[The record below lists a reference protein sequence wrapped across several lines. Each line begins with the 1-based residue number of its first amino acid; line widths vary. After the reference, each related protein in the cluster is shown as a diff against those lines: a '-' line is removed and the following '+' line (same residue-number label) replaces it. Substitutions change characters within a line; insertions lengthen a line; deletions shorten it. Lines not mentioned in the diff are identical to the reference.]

1 MQNLKRICL
10 ISNYNLYESKRHF
23 TTKFGEAFR
32 RKGIEV
38 LHIDAHEAPL
48 NAEVI
53 LSISRFNPN
62 LTCSFNTLDP
72 ITPDTFLWDYLEIP
86 HLSILVDPALYSLNL
101 LKSPYSVIS
110 CVDAED
116 VELIQSQNFNN
127 CFFFPHAVE
136 SELIGSGKDH
146 KIYDVVFIGSCYDYV
161 SLRTHWKSLYSSE
174 IDQIILDASEMV
186 LSDKSISIA
195 QALCK
200 VWNPKGTSTQE
211 ISFSDLFYFIDRY
224 TRGIDRVELI
234 KSIKD
239 AHVHIFGDASEDDL
253 ATYMG
258 WKHYLKDCDNVTLHP
273 AVSYSES
280 LEILKQ
286 SKIALNST
294 PFFKR
299 GSHERVFNALACG
312 AMPLTTETIY
322 WTEAFTSGKD
332 VACYRSGRWNEVNEL
347 IDYYLANENLR
358 RNVVVSGALKVSKNH
373 TWDQRVELLQT
384 TNFFLG

>member
-23 TTKFGEAFR
+23 TTKFGEAFK

-48 NAEVI
+48 NAETL
-53 LSISRFNPN
+53 LSITKFNPN
-62 LTCSFNTLDP
+62 LTCSFNTLQP
-72 ITPDTFLWDYLEIP
+72 ISPDVFLWDYLEIP
-86 HLSILVDPALYSLNL
+86 HLSVLVDPAIYSLNL
-101 LKSPYSVIS
+101 LKSPYSLIS

-116 VELIQSQNFNN
+116 VELIQSQDFSN
-127 CFFFPHAVE
+127 CFFFPHAIE
-136 SELIGSGKDH
+136 SELIGTGKDQ
-146 KIYDVVFIGSCYDYV
+146 KIYDVVFIGSCYDYE
-161 SLRTHWKSLYSSE
+161 SLRAHWKSLYSEE
-174 IDQIILDASEMV
+174 IDQIILKASEMV

-200 VWNPKGTSTQE
+200 AWNPADSSKQE
-211 ISFSDLFYFIDRY
+211 MTFSELFYFIDRF

-234 KSIKD
+234 RSIKD
-239 AHVHIFGDASEDDL
+239 AQVHIFGDASEDDL

-258 WKHYLKDCDNVTLHP
+258 WKHYLKDCSNITLHS
-273 AVSYSES
+273 AVSYGES
-280 LEILKQ
+280 LEILKK
-286 SKIALNST
+286 SKIALNSM

-322 WTEAFTSGKD
+322 WIESFTPGVDLHCYQSGK
-332 VACYRSGRWNEVNEL
+332 WNEVNGL
-347 IDYYLANENLR
+347 INHYLANEELR
-358 RNVVVSGALKVSKNH
+358 RNVVTHGSRKVNENH
-373 TWDQRVELLQT
+373 TWDQRVDLILKTE
-384 TNFFLG
+384 FSI

>member
-23 TTKFGEAFR
+23 STKFGEAFK

-38 LHIDAHEAPL
+38 LHIDAQEAPL
-48 NAEVI
+48 NAEVL

-62 LTCSFNTLDP
+62 LTCSFNTLQP
-72 ITPDTFLWDYLEIP
+72 ISPDTFLWDYLEIP
-86 HLSILVDPALYSLNL
+86 HLSILVDPAIYSLNL

-116 VELIQSQNFNN
+116 VELIKSQKFEN
-127 CFFFPHAVE
+127 CFFFPHAIE
-136 SELIGSGKDH
+136 SELIGSGKDQ
-146 KIYDVVFIGSCYDYV
+146 KIYDVVFIGSCYDYE
-161 SLRTHWKSLYSSE
+161 SLRNHWKSLYSAE
-174 IDQIILDASEMV
+174 IDQVIINASEMV

-200 VWNPKGTSTQE
+200 AWNPKDPSTQE
-211 ISFSDLFYFIDRY
+211 ISFSELFYFIDRY
-224 TRGIDRVELI
+224 TRGIDRVQLI

-239 AHVHIFGDASEDDL
+239 ARVHIFGDASEDDL

-258 WKHYLKDCDNVTLHP
+258 WKHYLQGCNNITLHP
-273 AVSYSES
+273 AVSYGES

-286 SKIALNST
+286 SKIALNSM

-312 AMPLTTETIY
+312 AMPLTTETVY
-322 WTEAFTSGKD
+322 WTEAFTPGQDLVYYQSRK
-332 VACYRSGRWNEVNEL
+332 WNEANDL
-347 IDYYLANENLR
+347 INYYLANESVRKNI
-358 RNVVVSGALKVSKNH
+358 VGKGALRVSEKH

-384 TNFFLG
+384 TNLFLG